1 MKTLLAKVAL
11 RHGLLAATA
20 LLMSLLLPVAQAAD
34 YPSRAISL
42 IVPYGAGGTTDISA
56 RRLAALA
63 EPLLGQPVVVENRPG
78 GGGINAMRALAAAK
92 PDGYALIATTS
103 SPLFVTP
110 ALRPVGY
117 DPIADFVSL
126 MNYSGPYHGVLVRAD
141 SPYHSLDELI
151 RAAASGKRLTYG
163 TAGALSGPRLTFT
176 ALARKAQADLQHVP
190 FSSASSVT
198 AALLGGH
205 IDIALVPA
213 YRDMVRSER
222 LRLLGVLDDSRDPD
236 FPQIPTLTEA
246 GYAIEFPS
254 IVGLMVPRGVPP
266 ERVERLRAAFA
277 EAAASE
283 SFARDMDKLSQP
295 VRIMSGAQ
303 MDEVVERNLLVY
315 RNLAEEL
322 KR

>member
-1 MKTLLAKVAL
+1 MTSSASVAVRRYL
-11 RHGLLAATA
+11 VAVFA
-20 LLMSLLLPVAQAAD
+20 LLPLLFTSLAGAVD
-34 YPSRAISL
+34 YPTRAISL

-63 EPLLGQPVVVENRPG
+63 EPLLGQPVVIENRPG
-78 GGGINAMRALAAAK
+78 GGGINAMRGLAAAK
-92 PDGYALIATTS
+92 ADGYAVIATTS

-117 DPIADFVSL
+117 DPIADFNSL
-126 MNYSGPYHGVLVRAD
+126 LNYSGPYHGVLVRAD
-141 SPYHSLDELI
+141 SPYHSLDDLLA
-151 RAAASGKRLTYG
+151 AAASGKRLTYG
-163 TAGALSGPRLTFT
+163 TAGALSGPRLSFT
-176 ALARKAQADLQHVP
+176 ALARETSADLQHVP

-213 YRDMVRSER
+213 YRDMVRGER
-222 LRLLGVLDDSRDPD
+222 LRLLAVLDDSRDPD
-236 FPQIPTLTEA
+236 FPQVPTLTDA
-246 GYAIEFPS
+246 GYTIEFPS
-254 IVGLMVPRGVPP
+254 IVGLMVPRGVPA

-283 SFARDMDKLSQP
+283 AFARDMDKLSQP
-295 VRIMSGAQ
+295 VRILSGEQ
-303 MDEVVERNLLVY
+303 MDEVIQRNLAVY

>member
-1 MKTLLAKVAL
+1 MTSLASVAVRRYL
-11 RHGLLAATA
+11 FAVSA
-20 LLMSLLLPVAQAAD
+20 LLPLLFASLAGAAD
-34 YPSRAISL
+34 YPTRAISL

-63 EPLLGQPVVVENRPG
+63 EPLLGQPVVIENRPG
-78 GGGINAMRALAAAK
+78 GGGINAMRGLAAARA
-92 PDGYALIATTS
+92 DGYVVIATTS

-117 DPIADFVSL
+117 DPIADFTSL
-126 MNYSGPYHGVLVRAD
+126 MNYSGPYHGVLVHAD
-141 SPYHSLDELI
+141 SPYHSLDELL
-151 RAAASGKRLTYG
+151 AAAAAGKRLTYG
-163 TAGALSGPRLTFT
+163 TAGALSGPRLSFT
-176 ALARKAQADLQHVP
+176 ALARKTSADLQHVP

-213 YRDMVRSER
+213 YRDMVRGER
-222 LRLLGVLDDSRDPD
+222 LRLLAVLDDSRDPD
-236 FPQIPTLTEA
+236 FPQVPTLTDA

-254 IVGLMVPRGVPP
+254 IVGLMVPRGVPA

-283 SFARDMDKLSQP
+283 AFARDMDKLSQP
-295 VRIMSGAQ
+295 VRILSGEQ
-303 MDEVVERNLLVY
+303 MDEVIQRNLAVY

>member
-1 MKTLLAKVAL
+1 MTVLLASDML
-11 RHGLLAATA
+11 RHGLRTLMAM
-20 LLMSLLLPVAQAAD
+20 LLWSFVSMVSAAD

-78 GGGINAMRALAAAK
+78 GGGINAMRALAAAR
-92 PDGYALIATTS
+92 PNGYALIATTS

-117 DPIADFVSL
+117 DPIADFTSL

-176 ALARKAQADLQHVP
+176 ALARKTRADLQHVP

-222 LRLLGVLDDSRDPD
+222 LRLLAVLDDSRDPD
-236 FPQIPTLTEA
+236 FPQVQTLTEA

-254 IVGLMVPRGVPP
+254 IVGLMVPRGVPA

-283 SFARDMDKLSQP
+283 AFARDMDKLSQP

-303 MDEVVERNLLVY
+303 MDEVIKRNLLVY